1 MENRLKIGRLA
12 IVFCFLVIQSA
23 YAQTVMDNQ
32 TAIINQ
38 LKAQAIEPNKTYFQ
52 YDFSDIL
59 NKEYSFPRKKLFLA
73 INNAL
78 ETDPSM
84 FSIAR
89 QNIAQIK
96 LNNHYQYQDVLN
108 RRRNIIEILYPT
120 DAFQALDDGVHFY
133 IFDKNNQL
141 QKKEKFEDIF
151 ELPCYLRVEKKN
163 GVVIS
168 IQKRPLVSIA
178 HFVYDYWPNHNLKH
192 TVLEMYDNDQQ
203 LIFFYEIFYDENGK
217 SIKSNEKN
225 ILTGQTMQSSYL
237 EKDGIESIEE
247 YFDNQGI
254 KTNHVIYYDKSKK
267 PYPWIEN
274 QRLNK
279 RGEVIETTNQKP
291 DDIFDFQKDLNETY
305 PYNTLA
311 MDIEKTEDILTRELF
326 RHTLDIN
333 TTQWDSEAI
342 NRAKFLGIKPN
353 QIYYNKLP
361 YPFFVDERYKNF
373 PHQPPLSI
381 IEAENQQPKEKYSDL
396 IKFEVGENYQY
407 KTLIKEKWQQS
418 PITLPLEQFK
428 PLENDIYFFTMAD
441 NGQLQPLDNV
451 EQAVAL
457 PGYIRVEKEMGKI
470 ISIVQKTRII
480 KVAYQFEYN
489 NNTLIASK
497 LNVLQSPMLQHML
510 IETQYEN
517 GDYSPT
523 YQVIKNAKGIVV
535 RTFKYINKNG
545 VYAIF
550 DRFNDNGIKT
560 HHFSITE
567 SESDHHYYGKAQF
580 FDEKGNIV
588 FVIDESKKD
597 DNNKDSLIWL
607 NKDEPQLYDAL
618 PIVLDQF
625 ENMIF
630 KSYLRQLSSI
640 PENQQSINDN

>member
-1 MENRLKIGRLA
+1 MENRLKIVRRA
-12 IVFCFLVIQSA
+12 MVFCFLVIQSA

-168 IQKRPLVSIA
+168 IQKRPLVSIT

-192 TVLEMYDNDQQ
+192 TVLKKYGNNQQ
-203 LIFFYEIFYDENGK
+203 LIFFREEFYDENGK
-217 SIKSNEKN
+217 CIKSNRKN

-254 KTNHVIYYDKSKK
+254 KTNHVIYYDKSIK
-267 PYPWIEN
+267 PYPRIEN
-274 QRLNK
+274 QRLNQ
-279 RGEVIETTNQKP
+279 RGEVIETINHKP
-291 DDIFDFQKDLNETY
+291 DENFYSGQSLEEAH
-305 PYNTLA
+305 PYNTLI
-311 MDIEKTEDILTRELF
+311 MDVEKSNITVTDSLF
-326 RHTLDIN
+326 RHTFDIN

-353 QIYYNKLP
+353 QTYYNKLP
-361 YPFFVDERYKNF
+361 YPNFFNDRYKNF
-373 PHQPPLSI
+373 PHQSPLSL

-418 PITLPLEQFK
+418 PIILPLEQFK
-428 PLENDIYFFTMAD
+428 PLENNIYFFTMAD

-497 LNVLQSPMLQHML
+497 LNVLQSPVLQDML
-510 IETQYEN
+510 IETRYEN
-517 GDYSPT
+517 GDYYPS
-523 YQVIKNAKGIVV
+523 YQTIKNGSGIIIRTFKFIKIGEVKEGEVNAIYERFNNKGVKTNHITLSVQNNRNVIKNE
-535 RTFKYINKNG
+535 YL
-545 VYAIF
+545 
-550 DRFNDNGIKT
+550 
-560 HHFSITE
+560 
-567 SESDHHYYGKAQF
+567 
-580 FDEKGNIV
+580 DEKGQVTHTTDLFKDSEINNQQ
-588 FVIDESKKD
+588 FYDRELPLFPDDFEYGLFDFYLEHHQPSEESK
-597 DNNKDSLIWL
+597 
-607 NKDEPQLYDAL
+607 
-618 PIVLDQF
+618 
-625 ENMIF
+625 
-630 KSYLRQLSSI
+630 
-640 PENQQSINDN
+640 

>member
-52 YDFSDIL
+52 YDFSNFMNNED
-59 NKEYSFPRKKLFLA
+59 SFPRKNLFLA
-73 INNAL
+73 ISNAL
-78 ETDPSM
+78 ETNPNM
-84 FSIAR
+84 FYMAR

-96 LNNHYQYQDVLN
+96 LNNHYQYQDVLE
-108 RRRNIIEILYPT
+108 RDRDIIEILYPT

-254 KTNHVIYYDKSKK
+254 KTNHVIYYDNTM
-267 PYPWIEN
+267 PYPRIEN
-274 QRLNK
+274 QRLNQ
-279 RGEVIETTNQKP
+279 RGDVIETTNHKP
-291 DDIFDFQKDLNETY
+291 DEIFDSGQDLKELY

-311 MDIEKTEDILTRELF
+311 MDIEKNNGLFTRELF
-326 RHTLDIN
+326 RHTLDNN
-333 TTQWDSEAI
+333 TSQWDSEAI

-353 QIYYNKLP
+353 QTYYNKLP

-497 LNVLQSPMLQHML
+497 LNVLQSPVLQDML
-510 IETQYEN
+510 IETRYEN
-517 GDYSPT
+517 GDYYPS
-523 YQVIKNAKGIVV
+523 YQTIKNGSGIIIRTFKFIKIGEVKEGEVNAIYERFNNKGVKTNHITLSVQNNRDVIKNE
-535 RTFKYINKNG
+535 YL
-545 VYAIF
+545 
-550 DRFNDNGIKT
+550 
-560 HHFSITE
+560 
-567 SESDHHYYGKAQF
+567 
-580 FDEKGNIV
+580 DEKGQVTHTTDLFEDSEINNRQ
-588 FVIDESKKD
+588 FYDREQPFFPDEFEYELFMFYLEHHQPSEESK
-597 DNNKDSLIWL
+597 
-607 NKDEPQLYDAL
+607 
-618 PIVLDQF
+618 
-625 ENMIF
+625 
-630 KSYLRQLSSI
+630 
-640 PENQQSINDN
+640 

>member
-1 MENRLKIGRLA
+1 MKNFRQIYLLFF
-12 IVFCFLVIQSA
+12 IVGIITSIKPACAEITMNDQS
-23 YAQTVMDNQ
+23 
-32 TAIINQ
+32 AIINQ

-52 YDFSDIL
+52 YDFGNVYRKD
-59 NKEYSFPRKKLFLA
+59 ESFPKKKLFLTA
-73 INNAL
+73 NNAL
-78 ETDPSM
+78 EKAQSM
-84 FSIAR
+84 FYSAR
-89 QNIAQIK
+89 QNIAQVK
-96 LNNHYQYQDVLN
+96 LNNHYQYQDVLE
-108 RRRNIIEILYPT
+108 RDRNIIEILYPT
-120 DAFQALDDGVHFY
+120 DAFQTLDDGVHFY

-168 IQKRPLVSIA
+168 IQKRPLAFIA
-178 HFVYDYWPNHNLKH
+178 HFVYDYWPNQNLKH
-192 TVLEMYDNDQQ
+192 TVIEMDNNDHHTVY
-203 LIFFYEIFYDENGK
+203 FSEVFYDEYEK
-217 SIKSNEKN
+217 RIKNYSKN
-225 ILTGQTMQSSYL
+225 ILTGQSLQQTDI
-237 EKDGIESIEE
+237 EKDGIYRIEE

-497 LNVLQSPMLQHML
+497 LNVLQSPVLQDML
-510 IETQYEN
+510 IETRYEN
-517 GDYSPT
+517 GDYYPS
-523 YQVIKNAKGIVV
+523 YQTIKNGSGIIIRTFKFIKIGEVKEGEVNAIYERFNNKGVKTNHITLSVQNNRNVIKNE
-535 RTFKYINKNG
+535 YL
-545 VYAIF
+545 
-550 DRFNDNGIKT
+550 
-560 HHFSITE
+560 
-567 SESDHHYYGKAQF
+567 
-580 FDEKGNIV
+580 DEKGQVTHTTDLFEDSEINNRQ
-588 FVIDESKKD
+588 FYDREQPFFPDEFEYELFMFYLEHHQPSEESK
-597 DNNKDSLIWL
+597 
-607 NKDEPQLYDAL
+607 
-618 PIVLDQF
+618 
-625 ENMIF
+625 
-630 KSYLRQLSSI
+630 
-640 PENQQSINDN
+640 

>member
-1 MENRLKIGRLA
+1 M
-12 IVFCFLVIQSA
+12 VFCFLVIQSA

-52 YDFSDIL
+52 YNFSDFL
-59 NKEYSFPRKKLFLA
+59 NKEYSFPQEKLFLA
-73 INNAL
+73 ISNAL

-84 FSIAR
+84 FYMAR
-89 QNIAQIK
+89 QNIAEIK

-168 IQKRPLVSIA
+168 IQKRPLVSIT

-192 TVLEMYDNDQQ
+192 TVLKKYGNNQQ
-203 LIFFYEIFYDENGK
+203 LIFFREEFYDENGK
-217 SIKSNEKN
+217 CIKSNRKN

-254 KTNHVIYYDKSKK
+254 KTNHVIYYDKSIK
-267 PYPWIEN
+267 PYPRIEN
-274 QRLNK
+274 QRLNQ
-279 RGEVIETTNQKP
+279 RGEVIETINHKP
-291 DDIFDFQKDLNETY
+291 DENFYSGQSLEEAH
-305 PYNTLA
+305 PYNTLI
-311 MDIEKTEDILTRELF
+311 MDVEKSNITVTDSLF
-326 RHTLDIN
+326 RHTFDIN

-353 QIYYNKLP
+353 QTYYNKLP
-361 YPFFVDERYKNF
+361 YPNFFNDRYKNF
-373 PHQPPLSI
+373 PHQSPLSL

-418 PITLPLEQFK
+418 PIILPLEQFK
-428 PLENDIYFFTMAD
+428 PLENNIYFFTMAD

-497 LNVLQSPMLQHML
+497 LNVLQSPVLQDML
-510 IETQYEN
+510 IETRYEN
-517 GDYSPT
+517 GDYYPS
-523 YQVIKNAKGIVV
+523 YQTIKNGSGIIIRTFKFIKIGEVKEGEVNAIYERFNNKGVKTNHITLSVQNNRNVIKNE
-535 RTFKYINKNG
+535 YL
-545 VYAIF
+545 
-550 DRFNDNGIKT
+550 
-560 HHFSITE
+560 
-567 SESDHHYYGKAQF
+567 
-580 FDEKGNIV
+580 DEKGQVTHTTDLFKDSEINNQQ
-588 FVIDESKKD
+588 FYDRELPLFPDDFEYGLFDFYLEHHQPSEESK
-597 DNNKDSLIWL
+597 
-607 NKDEPQLYDAL
+607 
-618 PIVLDQF
+618 
-625 ENMIF
+625 
-630 KSYLRQLSSI
+630 
-640 PENQQSINDN
+640 

>member
-1 MENRLKIGRLA
+1 MKNIRQIYFLFF
-12 IVFCFLVIQSA
+12 IVGIIINIEPA
-23 YAQTVMDNQ
+23 HAEITMNNQ

-120 DAFQALDDGVHFY
+120 DQFQALDDGVHFY

-168 IQKRPLVSIA
+168 IQKKPLTAIA
-178 HFVYDYWPNHNLKH
+178 HYVYDYWPNQNLKQ
-192 TVLEMYDNDQQ
+192 TVLEMYNNNQQ
-203 LIFFYEIFYDENGK
+203 LIFFYEFFYDENGK

-225 ILTGQTMQSSYL
+225 IATGQTLQHTDI

-267 PYPWIEN
+267 AYPWIEN
-274 QRLNK
+274 QRLNQ
-279 RGEVIETTNQKP
+279 RGEVIETTNNKP
-291 DDIFDFQKDLNETY
+291 DEIFDSGQSLEETH
-305 PYNTLA
+305 PYNTLI
-311 MDIEKTEDILTRELF
+311 MDVEKSDITVTDSLF
-326 RHTLDIN
+326 KHTFDIN
-333 TTQWDSEAI
+333 TTPWDSEAI

-353 QIYYNKLP
+353 QTYYNKLP
-361 YPFFVDERYKNF
+361 YPNFFNNRYKNF
-373 PHQPPLSI
+373 PHQSPLSL

-407 KTLIKEKWQQS
+407 KTLIKEKWQQTPLS
-418 PITLPLEQFK
+418 LPLEQFK

-457 PGYIRVEKEMGKI
+457 PSYIRVEKEMGKV

-489 NNTLIASK
+489 NNTLTASK
-497 LNVLQSPMLQHML
+497 LNVLQSPVFQDML
-510 IETQYEN
+510 IETKYEN
-517 GDYSPT
+517 SDSMLT
-523 YQVIKNAKGIVV
+523 YQVIKNADGIII
-535 RTFKYINKNG
+535 RTFKFIKIGEVKEGEVN
-545 VYAIF
+545 AIYE
-550 DRFNDNGIKT
+550 RFNNKGVKTNHITLSVQNNRNVIKN
-560 HHFSITE
+560 E
-567 SESDHHYYGKAQF
+567 YL
-580 FDEKGNIV
+580 DEKDQVTYTTDLFEDSEINNQQ
-588 FVIDESKKD
+588 FYDSKQPFLPDDFEYELFMCYLEHHQPSEESK
-597 DNNKDSLIWL
+597 
-607 NKDEPQLYDAL
+607 
-618 PIVLDQF
+618 
-625 ENMIF
+625 
-630 KSYLRQLSSI
+630 
-640 PENQQSINDN
+640 

>member
-52 YDFSDIL
+52 YDFSNFMNNED
-59 NKEYSFPRKKLFLA
+59 SFPRKNLFLA
-73 INNAL
+73 ISNAL
-78 ETDPSM
+78 ETNPNM
-84 FSIAR
+84 FYMAR

-96 LNNHYQYQDVLN
+96 LNNHYQYQDVLE
-108 RRRNIIEILYPT
+108 RDRDIIEILYPT

-267 PYPWIEN
+267 PYPRIDN

-291 DDIFDFQKDLNETY
+291 EDIFDFQKDLNETY

-497 LNVLQSPMLQHML
+497 LNVLQSPVLQDML
-510 IETQYEN
+510 IETRYEN
-517 GDYSPT
+517 GDYYPS
-523 YQVIKNAKGIVV
+523 YQTIKNGSGIIIRTFKFIKIGEVKEGEVNAIYERFNNKGVKTNHITLSVQNNRDVIKNE
-535 RTFKYINKNG
+535 YL
-545 VYAIF
+545 
-550 DRFNDNGIKT
+550 
-560 HHFSITE
+560 
-567 SESDHHYYGKAQF
+567 
-580 FDEKGNIV
+580 DEKGQVTHTTDLFEDSEINNRQ
-588 FVIDESKKD
+588 FYDREQPFFPDEFEYELFMFYLEHHQPSEESK
-597 DNNKDSLIWL
+597 
-607 NKDEPQLYDAL
+607 
-618 PIVLDQF
+618 
-625 ENMIF
+625 
-630 KSYLRQLSSI
+630 
-640 PENQQSINDN
+640 

>member
-1 MENRLKIGRLA
+1 MENRLKIGMVA
-12 IVFCFLVIQSA
+12 IVFCFLAVQSA
-23 YAQTVMDNQ
+23 RAEITMNDQ

-168 IQKRPLVSIA
+168 IQKRPLAFIA
-178 HFVYDYWPNHNLKH
+178 HFVYDYWPNQNLKH
-192 TVLEMYDNDQQ
+192 TVIEMDNNDHHTVY
-203 LIFFYEIFYDENGK
+203 FSEVFYDENEK
-217 SIKSNEKN
+217 RIKSYSKN

-237 EKDGIESIEE
+237 EKDGIYRIEE

-254 KTNHVIYYDKSKK
+254 KTNHVIYYDKSIK
-267 PYPWIEN
+267 PYPRIEN
-274 QRLNK
+274 QRLNQ
-279 RGEVIETTNQKP
+279 RGEVIETINHKP
-291 DDIFDFQKDLNETY
+291 DENFYSGQSLEEAH
-305 PYNTLA
+305 PYNTLI
-311 MDIEKTEDILTRELF
+311 MDVEKSNITVTDSLF
-326 RHTLDIN
+326 RHTFDIN

-353 QIYYNKLP
+353 QTYYNKLP
-361 YPFFVDERYKNF
+361 YPNFFNDRYKNF
-373 PHQPPLSI
+373 PHQSPLSL

-497 LNVLQSPMLQHML
+497 LNVLQSPVLQDML
-510 IETQYEN
+510 IETRYEN
-517 GDYSPT
+517 GDYYPS
-523 YQVIKNAKGIVV
+523 YQTIKNGSGIIIRTFKFIKIGEVKEGEVNAIYERFNNKGVKTNHITLSVQNNRNVIKNE
-535 RTFKYINKNG
+535 YL
-545 VYAIF
+545 
-550 DRFNDNGIKT
+550 
-560 HHFSITE
+560 
-567 SESDHHYYGKAQF
+567 
-580 FDEKGNIV
+580 DEKDQVTYTTDLFEDSEINNQQ
-588 FVIDESKKD
+588 FYDSKQPFLPDDFEYELFMCYLEHHQPSEESK
-597 DNNKDSLIWL
+597 
-607 NKDEPQLYDAL
+607 
-618 PIVLDQF
+618 
-625 ENMIF
+625 
-630 KSYLRQLSSI
+630 
-640 PENQQSINDN
+640 

>member
-52 YDFSDIL
+52 SNFSTLMD
-59 NKEYSFPRKKLFLA
+59 NEDSFPRKNLFLA
-73 INNAL
+73 IDNAL
-78 ETDPSM
+78 ETEPSTFPM
-84 FSIAR
+84 AR

-96 LNNHYQYQDVLN
+96 LNNHYQYQDVLE
-108 RRRNIIEILYPT
+108 RDRDIIEILYPT
-120 DAFQALDDGVHFY
+120 DAFQALEDGVHFY

-168 IQKRPLVSIA
+168 IQKRPLVNIA

-192 TVLEMYDNDQQ
+192 TVLEMYNNDQQ

-225 ILTGQTMQSSYL
+225 IATGQTMQSSYL
-237 EKDGIESIEE
+237 EKDGIENIKE

-274 QRLNK
+274 QRLNQ
-279 RGEVIETTNQKP
+279 RGEVIETTNHKP
-291 DDIFDFQKDLNETY
+291 DEIFDSGQSLEEAH
-305 PYNTLA
+305 PYNTLI
-311 MDIEKTEDILTRELF
+311 MDVEKSNITVTDSLF
-326 RHTLDIN
+326 RHTFDIN

-353 QIYYNKLP
+353 QTYYNKLP
-361 YPFFVDERYKNF
+361 YPNFFNDRYKNF
-373 PHQPPLSI
+373 PHQSPLSL

-497 LNVLQSPMLQHML
+497 LNVLQSPVLQDML
-510 IETQYEN
+510 IETRYEN
-517 GDYSPT
+517 GDYYPS
-523 YQVIKNAKGIVV
+523 YQTIKNGSGIIIRTFKLIKIGEVKEGEVNAIYERFNNKGMKTNHITLSVQNNRNVIKNE
-535 RTFKYINKNG
+535 YL
-545 VYAIF
+545 
-550 DRFNDNGIKT
+550 
-560 HHFSITE
+560 
-567 SESDHHYYGKAQF
+567 
-580 FDEKGNIV
+580 DEKDQVTYTTDLFEDSEINNQQ
-588 FVIDESKKD
+588 FYDSKQPFLPDDFEYELFMCYLEHHQPSEESK
-597 DNNKDSLIWL
+597 
-607 NKDEPQLYDAL
+607 
-618 PIVLDQF
+618 
-625 ENMIF
+625 
-630 KSYLRQLSSI
+630 
-640 PENQQSINDN
+640 

>member
-1 MENRLKIGRLA
+1 M
-12 IVFCFLVIQSA
+12 VFCFLVIQSA

-168 IQKRPLVSIA
+168 IQKRPLVSIT

-192 TVLEMYDNDQQ
+192 TVLKKYGNNQQ
-203 LIFFYEIFYDENGK
+203 LIFFREEFYDENGK
-217 SIKSNEKN
+217 CIKSNRKN

-254 KTNHVIYYDKSKK
+254 KTNHVIYYDKSIK
-267 PYPWIEN
+267 PYPRIEN
-274 QRLNK
+274 QRLNQ
-279 RGEVIETTNQKP
+279 RGEVIETINHKP
-291 DDIFDFQKDLNETY
+291 DENFYSGQSLEEAH
-305 PYNTLA
+305 PYNTLI
-311 MDIEKTEDILTRELF
+311 MDVEKSNITVTDSLF
-326 RHTLDIN
+326 RHTFDIN

-353 QIYYNKLP
+353 QTYYNKLP
-361 YPFFVDERYKNF
+361 YPNFFNDRYKNF
-373 PHQPPLSI
+373 PHQSPLSL

-418 PITLPLEQFK
+418 PIILPLEQFK
-428 PLENDIYFFTMAD
+428 PLENNIYFFTMAD

-497 LNVLQSPMLQHML
+497 LNVLQSPVLQDML
-510 IETQYEN
+510 IETRYEN
-517 GDYSPT
+517 GDYYPS
-523 YQVIKNAKGIVV
+523 YQTIKNGSGIIIRTFKFIKIGEVKEGEVNAIYERFNNKGVKTNHITLSVQNNRNVIKNE
-535 RTFKYINKNG
+535 YL
-545 VYAIF
+545 
-550 DRFNDNGIKT
+550 
-560 HHFSITE
+560 
-567 SESDHHYYGKAQF
+567 
-580 FDEKGNIV
+580 DEKGQVTHTTDLFKDSEINNQQ
-588 FVIDESKKD
+588 FYDRELPLFPDDFEYGLFDFYLEHHQPSEESK
-597 DNNKDSLIWL
+597 
-607 NKDEPQLYDAL
+607 
-618 PIVLDQF
+618 
-625 ENMIF
+625 
-630 KSYLRQLSSI
+630 
-640 PENQQSINDN
+640 